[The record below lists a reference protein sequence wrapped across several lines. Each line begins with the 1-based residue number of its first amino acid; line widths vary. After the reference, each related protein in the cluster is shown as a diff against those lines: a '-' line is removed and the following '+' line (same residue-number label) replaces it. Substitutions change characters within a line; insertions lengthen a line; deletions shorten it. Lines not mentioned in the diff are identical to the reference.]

1 MKSTTLLL
9 ICTMVIAL
17 SASTNAQLLEKTI
30 KKVGK
35 KVEKEAERRTD
46 QKINKGIDKAF
57 DKAEEGVDSTVKG
70 DGTNNQKQPAQQG
83 KPKQGA
89 SATGEQPQ
97 AVLTWAKYDF
107 VPGSQIIFE
116 DNLQDEQNGEFPSKW
131 DLVFGIVENANL
143 NGDNVIMFRK
153 CNINA
158 YDGIV
163 PLMKNSNED
172 YLPEE
177 FTIEFDAYYEKYNNS
192 YRIFL
197 LDAKNQKNL
206 DKSNNLSSRH
216 FLRFDQNAA
225 DGKNI
230 AKGFYPGFSNA
241 STKSIPGWR
250 HIAISFNKRAL
261 KAYIDDA
268 RVINIP
274 NVDFNPVGF
283 TVGFHNPSGNING
296 YIKNIRIA
304 KGAVPLYSKILTD
317 GKFVTTGIKFDVNQA
332 TIKPESMGTINYVV
346 KMMNDHPELNFCVE
360 GHTDSDGAD
369 AANKTLS
376 EKRAAAVRN
385 ELINQGISAS
395 RLTSKG
401 WGESKPVT
409 SNDTPEGKAQNR
421 RVEFVKVE

>member
-1 MKSTTLLL
+1 MRLATLLVT
-9 ICTMVIAL
+9 CAL
-17 SASTNAQLLEKTI
+17 FAIFSTNASAQLLEKAI

-35 KVEKEAERRTD
+35 KVEKETEKRTD
-46 QKINKGIDKAF
+46 KRINKGIDKAF
-57 DKAEEGVDSTVKG
+57 DKTEEGIDSTVKG
-70 DGTNNQKQPAQQG
+70 DGNVNNKQAAPQG
-83 KPKQGA
+83 KSTQRANTAGGQAK
-89 SATGEQPQ
+89 

-107 VPGSQIIFE
+107 VPGAEIIFE
-116 DNLQDEQNGEFPSKW
+116 DNLQGEQNGEFPSKW
-131 DLVFGIVENANL
+131 DLVQGIVENANL
-143 NGDNVIMFRK
+143 NGENVIMFRK
-153 CNINA
+153 CNTNA

-163 PLMKNSNED
+163 PLLKNSKED
-172 YLPEE
+172 YLPEA
-177 FTIEFDAYYEKYNNS
+177 FTIEFDAYYDKYNNA

-206 DKSNNLSSRH
+206 DKSNNINGREY
-216 FLRFDQNAA
+216 LRFYQNAA

-230 AKGFYPGFSNA
+230 TKGFYPGFSNA
-241 STKSIPGWR
+241 DTKSIPSWR

-274 NVDFNPVGF
+274 NIEFNPVGF
-283 TVGFHNPSGNING
+283 TIGFHNPSGDMNG

-304 KGAVPLYSKILTD
+304 KGAVPLYDKILTD

-332 TIKPESMGTINYVV
+332 TIKPESMGTISYVV
-346 KMMNDHPELNFCVE
+346 KLMNDHPELKFCVE

-369 AANKTLS
+369 VANKTLS

-385 ELINQGISAS
+385 ELVSQGISAN

-401 WGESKPVT
+401 WGESKPIT
-409 SNDTPEGKAQNR
+409 DNDTPEGKAQNR
-421 RVEFVKVE
+421 RVEFVKVN

>member
-385 ELINQGISAS
+385 ELINQGISA
-395 RLTSKG
+395 
-401 WGESKPVT
+401 
-409 SNDTPEGKAQNR
+409 NR
-421 RVEFVKVE
+421 HW